1 MLKHFI
7 HLKHHTFFFQVCGSP
22 EIPLYLLKSVATYK
36 GVDATAP
43 LVVWFWEVMEELSDN
58 ERSLFLRFV
67 WGRTRLPRSI
77 ADFRGRDFVLQVCT
91 FYRAKFDHL
100 FFLFNPKSKHF
111 YTLMKRIWKQNF
123 HKAKFVLMHLCWPK
137 VRICFYSLLRKKKR
151 KRSRSSLCVSKEFI
165 HFFNL

>member
-77 ADFRGRDFVLQVCT
+77 ADFRGRDFVLQVCS
-91 FYRAKFDHL
+91 FYRAKF

-123 HKAKFVLMHLCWPK
+123 RKAKFVLMHLCWPK
-137 VRICFYSLLRKKKR
+137 VRICFYSLLRKKKK
-151 KRSRSSLCVSKEFI
+151 KRSRSSLCVSKEFYS
-165 HFFNL
+165 FF

>member
-1 MLKHFI
+1 MAAQRFPCTCWSLWRPTKGWMPLRRWWYGSGRWWRNCRTMRGPCSSGLCGAGPGYPGQSPTSGGETLYSRYVLFI
-7 HLKHHTFFFQVCGSP
+7 
-22 EIPLYLLKSVATYK
+22 
-36 GVDATAP
+36 
-43 LVVWFWEVMEELSDN
+43 ELS
-58 ERSLFLRFV
+58 LIIF
-67 WGRTRLPRSI
+67 
-77 ADFRGRDFVLQVCT
+77 
-91 FYRAKFDHL
+91 

-123 HKAKFVLMHLCWPK
+123 RKAKFVLMYLCWPK

>member
-1 MLKHFI
+1 MYFTHSMLKHFI
-7 HLKHHTFFFQVCGSP
+7 HLKHHAFFFQVCGSP

-91 FYRAKFDHL
+91 FFL
-100 FFLFNPKSKHF
+100 ELSLIIFFFCSILN
-111 YTLMKRIWKQNF
+111 QNT
-123 HKAKFVLMHLCWPK
+123 
-137 VRICFYSLLRKKKR
+137 
-151 KRSRSSLCVSKEFI
+151 FI
-165 HFFNL
+165 L